1 MSLLPFW
8 MRSTMMFNISWM
20 MPKVSSLSLQ
30 ISYLSFRVD
39 F

>member
-8 MRSTMMFNISWM
+8 IRSTMMFNISLM
-20 MPKVSSLSLQ
+20 IPKVSSLSLQ
-30 ISYLSFRVD
+30 ISYFSFRVA